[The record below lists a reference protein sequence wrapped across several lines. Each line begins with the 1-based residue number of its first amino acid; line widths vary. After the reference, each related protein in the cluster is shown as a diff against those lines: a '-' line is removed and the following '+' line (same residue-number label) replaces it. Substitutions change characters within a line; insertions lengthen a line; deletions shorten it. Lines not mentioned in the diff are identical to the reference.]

1 MFSNFNFGKIGK
13 ILLVIAAICSV
24 TLLIGFSSDTFSS
37 NRCKEIVI
45 KINNADEHYFV
56 NKQDI
61 EALITKNGSDQLVGR
76 LFEKI
81 DLREIERRVLRN
93 KQIKSCQAF
102 RGVEGNLSLDIE
114 QHIPIARILMED
126 GREDIYVDADGE
138 FFPLSER
145 YSARILLLSGEYFRN
160 LPNLKSKRQEKILH
174 FLNLINED
182 TFLKAQFTQLDV
194 TKNGDVSIVPLV
206 GKHIIEFGEPSNI
219 ENRLN
224 RLKIFYN
231 QILPVNGWDSFSN
244 VSVKYDGQIVCK

>member
-1 MFSNFNFGKIGK
+1 MFRNFNFSKIGK
-13 ILLVIAAICSV
+13 VLLGITAIG
-24 TLLIGFSSDTFSS
+24 TIIFLIGFSSDIFSS

-45 KINNADEHYFV
+45 KINNADEYFFV

-61 EALITKNGSDQLVGR
+61 KTLATKHGSDQLIGK
-76 LFEKI
+76 LYEKI
-81 DLREIERRVLRN
+81 DLREIEQRVLRN

-102 RGVEGNLSLDIE
+102 RGVEGNLNIDIE
-114 QHIPIARILMED
+114 QYIPVARILMED
-126 GREDIYVDADGE
+126 GREDAYVATDGGI
-138 FFPLSER
+138 FPLSER

-160 LPNLKSKRQEKILH
+160 LPNLKSKHQEKILH

-182 TFLKAQFTQLDV
+182 NFLKAQFTQLDV
-194 TKNGDVSIVPLV
+194 AKNGDVSIVPLV
-206 GKHIIEFGEPSNI
+206 GKHIIEFGDPTNI

-231 QILPVNGWDSFSN
+231 QILPVQGWDRFSN

>member
-1 MFSNFNFGKIGK
+1 MFNNFNFGKIGK
-13 ILLVIAAICSV
+13 ILLVIAAVCTV

-61 EALITKNGSDQLVGR
+61 ESLITKNGSDQLVGR

-102 RGVEGNLSLDIE
+102 RGIEGNLSLDIE

-126 GREDIYVDADGE
+126 GREDIYVDADGG

-194 TKNGDVSIVPLV
+194 AKNGDVSIVPLV

-231 QILPVNGWDSFSN
+231 QILPVQGWDSFSH

>member
-1 MFSNFNFGKIGK
+1 MFNNFNFRKIGK
-13 ILLVIAAICSV
+13 LLLGIVAMGIV
-24 TLLIGFSSDTFSS
+24 TILIGFSNNTFSS
-37 NRCKEIVI
+37 NRCKEIII
-45 KINNADEHYFV
+45 KIKNADEQYFV

-76 LFEKI
+76 IFEKI

-93 KQIKSCQAF
+93 KQIKTCQAF
-102 RGVEGNLSLDIE
+102 RGIEGNLSLDIE
-114 QHIPIARILMED
+114 QHIPVARILMED
-126 GREDIYVDADGE
+126 GREDAYVDANGGV
-138 FFPLSER
+138 FPLSER

-182 TFLKAQFTQLDV
+182 AFLKAQFTQLDV
-194 TKNGDVSIVPLV
+194 AKNGDVSIVPLI
-206 GKHIIEFGEPSNI
+206 GNHIIEFGEATNI

-231 QILPVNGWDSFSN
+231 QILPVQGWDSFTN

>member
-13 ILLVIAAICSV
+13 VLLGIVAIAAV

-37 NRCKEIVI
+37 KRCKEIII
-45 KINNADEHYFV
+45 KIKNADEQYFV

-76 LFEKI
+76 TFEKI

-93 KQIKSCQAF
+93 KQIKTCQAF
-102 RGVEGNLSLDIE
+102 RGIEGNLSLDIE
-114 QHIPIARILMED
+114 QYIPVARILMED
-126 GREDIYVDADGE
+126 GREDAYVDADGRI
-138 FFPLSER
+138 FPLSER

-182 TFLKAQFTQLDV
+182 AFLKAQFTQLDV
-194 TKNGDVSIVPLV
+194 AKNGDVSIVPLV
-206 GKHIIEFGEPSNI
+206 GNHIIEFGEATNI

-231 QILPVNGWDSFSN
+231 QILPVQGWDSFTN

>member
-1 MFSNFNFGKIGK
+1 MFNKFNYGKIGK
-13 ILLVIAAICSV
+13 GLLIIALICTG

-37 NRCKEIVI
+37 DRCKEISI
-45 KINNADEHYFV
+45 KIKNADEQFFI

-81 DLREIERRVLRN
+81 DLREIERRVSRN
-93 KQIKSCQAF
+93 QQIKSCQAF
-102 RGVEGNLSLDIE
+102 RSIEGNLSLDIE
-114 QHIPIARILMED
+114 QHIPVARILMSD
-126 GREDIYVDADGE
+126 GREDAYVDSDGE
-138 FFPLSER
+138 IFPLSER

-160 LPNLKSKRQEKILH
+160 LQNLKSKRQEKTLH

-182 TFLKAQFTQLDV
+182 TFLKAQFTQLDIA
-194 TKNGDVSIVPLV
+194 KNGDISIVPLV
-206 GKHIIEFGEPSNI
+206 GNHIIEFGEPTNI

-224 RLKIFYN
+224 RIKIFYN
-231 QILPVNGWDSFSN
+231 QILPVQGWDSFSN

>member
-1 MFSNFNFGKIGK
+1 MFRKFNFEKMGKVLFVIVAIGT
-13 ILLVIAAICSV
+13 V

-76 LFEKI
+76 MFEKI

-102 RGVEGNLSLDIE
+102 RGIEGNLSLDIE
-114 QHIPIARILMED
+114 QHIPIARILMSD
-126 GREDIYVDADGE
+126 GREDAYVDVDGGI
-138 FFPLSER
+138 FPLSER

-160 LPNLKSKRQEKILH
+160 LPNLKTKRQEKILY
-174 FLNLINED
+174 FLTLINED
-182 TFLKAQFTQLDV
+182 AFLKAQFTQLDV
-194 TKNGDVSIVPLV
+194 TKNGDVSIIPLV
-206 GKHIIEFGEPSNI
+206 GKHIIEFGEPTNI

-224 RLKIFYN
+224 RIKIFYS
-231 QILPVNGWDSFSN
+231 QILPVRGWDSFSHI
-244 VSVKYDGQIVCK
+244 SVKYDGQIVCK